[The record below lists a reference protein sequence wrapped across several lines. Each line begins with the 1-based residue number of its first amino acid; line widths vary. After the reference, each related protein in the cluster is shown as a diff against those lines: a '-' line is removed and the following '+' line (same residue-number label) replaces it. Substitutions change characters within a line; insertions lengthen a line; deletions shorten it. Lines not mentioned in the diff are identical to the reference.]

1 MKRTHLAGAL
11 LALSLLATT
20 GCEESSSSSG
30 ASSSSG
36 GGALDNLVEEPKSM
50 YGKSAAMG
58 RDLRDKIE
66 QRDAAT
72 QGLADQIAGMES
84 VEVEGLRWS
93 VPEGWVAVEPANPMR
108 KAELRVAHP
117 LGESVVTFSS
127 AGGDVRSNLMRW
139 GRQVLDDTGGPS
151 RPRADVRDIAGLKVH
166 VVEMTG
172 TYLDGP
178 PAGAKTERPYFT
190 LRGAVIEHPDQLVFV
205 KMWGPQDAM
214 DQHAG
219 AWDLMINGM
228 TRP

>member
-1 MKRTHLAGAL
+1 MMRTHVAGAL
-11 LALSLLATT
+11 LALSLFVAV

-30 ASSSSG
+30 AGSSSG
-36 GGALDNLVEEPKSM
+36 GGALDNLAEEPKSL

-58 RDLRDKIE
+58 RDLREKIE

-72 QGLADQIAGMES
+72 QGMADQIAGVES
-84 VEVEGLRWS
+84 VEAQGLRWS
-93 VPEGWVAVEPANPMR
+93 VPEGWVAVEPANAMR
-108 KAELRVAHP
+108 KAELRAPHP
-117 LGESVVTFSS
+117 LGESVVTFST
-127 AGGDVRSNLMRW
+127 AGGDVRSNLLRW
-139 GRQVLDDTGGPS
+139 GRQVLDDTGGAS

-166 VVEMTG
+166 VVEMSG

-178 PAGAKTERPYFT
+178 PMGAKTERPYYT
-190 LRGAVIEHPDQLVFV
+190 LRGAVVEHPDGLVFV

-214 DQHAG
+214 AQHEG